1 MGLLITSQGAQ
12 VSPAGSGVGQ
22 LKPGSRDR
30 ILKAKSGCC
39 DIEQGVNILG
49 RSKREKWLLLLL
61 AQIQL
66 DDGV

>member
-12 VSPAGSGVGQ
+12 VSPAEDGVGQ

-39 DIEQGVNILG
+39 DRRTECGHTGKKQT
-49 RSKREKWLLLLL
+49 RKMAL
-61 AQIQL
+61 AVIGT
-66 DDGV
+66 D